1 MRNSGG
7 GSILSF
13 EVILQAF
20 EDILRQD
27 PFCEVVSTNH
37 GYTLLSWEATLEP

>member
-1 MRNSGG
+1 M
-7 GSILSF
+7 SF

-20 EDILRQD
+20 EDILGQD